1 MNTSTTEDMVP
12 ADPRIAGRRGEQ
24 QGWRPTSVPSIGLRL
39 FEEHIADTGGGE
51 AHSPDAVQVI
61 EIENVKTAWR
71 KWYQKDPW
79 ALPEGPVLHTIFGT
93 GGDPAVQ
100 HDREWNLVPDPPA
113 VDYQ

>member
-24 QGWRPTSVPSIGLRL
+24 Q
-39 FEEHIADTGGGE
+39 
-51 AHSPDAVQVI
+51 VI

-71 KWYQKDPW
+71 KWYQKELEGVAHPGEFTGTGSLSDSQDPW